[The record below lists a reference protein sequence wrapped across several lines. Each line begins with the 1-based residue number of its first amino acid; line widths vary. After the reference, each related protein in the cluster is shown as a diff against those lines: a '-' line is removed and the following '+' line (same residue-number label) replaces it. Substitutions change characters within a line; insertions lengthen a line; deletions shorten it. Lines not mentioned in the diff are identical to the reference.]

1 MELMTKLSYIEE
13 VKESVQ
19 KRYNSLKTELKKDGS
34 LTDIKKQ
41 KSANFAKE
49 MLEQANKH
57 YYEVKHEVEQSSK
70 TNRVAKQI
78 SRTMVSI
85 KSYRRKIY
93 DLCGYEYR

>member
-1 MELMTKLSYIEE
+1 
-13 VKESVQ
+13 
-19 KRYNSLKTELKKDGS
+19 
-34 LTDIKKQ
+34 
-41 KSANFAKE
+41 

-85 KSYRRKIY
+85 KSYRQKIY
-93 DLCGYEYR
+93 DLCAYEYR